1 MQRSASPRHSASAC
15 RASSSADSRTDAR
28 LVRRCGVLRG
38 VARRRAPGKGV
49 QHVKGCRGA
58 AQPRARRVSL
68 ACRRA
73 PRLMPQP

>member
-1 MQRSASPRHSASAC
+1 MS
-15 RASSSADSRTDAR
+15 
-28 LVRRCGVLRG
+28 RG

-73 PRLMPQP
+73 PRLMPQPGKGVQHVKACSCGGARTPPHAAAW